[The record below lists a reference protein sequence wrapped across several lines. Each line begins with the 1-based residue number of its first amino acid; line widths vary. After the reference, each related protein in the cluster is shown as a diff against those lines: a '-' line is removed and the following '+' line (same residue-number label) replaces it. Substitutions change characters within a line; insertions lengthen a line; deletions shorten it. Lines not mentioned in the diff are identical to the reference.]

1 MRSNIYAK
9 DLRDRKRK
17 KKGLILK
24 EKRLSSREDRTLK
37 QRFFKKP
44 RVGECLKK

>member
-9 DLRDRKRK
+9 ELRDRKRK
-17 KKGLILK
+17 RKELIPK

-37 QRFFKKP
+37 
-44 RVGECLKK
+44 